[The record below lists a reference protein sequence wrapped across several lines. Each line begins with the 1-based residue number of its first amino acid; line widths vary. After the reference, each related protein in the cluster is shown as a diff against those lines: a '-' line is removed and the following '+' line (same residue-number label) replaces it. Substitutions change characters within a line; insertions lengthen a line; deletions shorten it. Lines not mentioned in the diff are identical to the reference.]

1 MKYFIIFLVCISF
14 SFAKVKIKIKAEDS
28 NGRDYEYLYTLTRK
42 QENRLETRFKK
53 IISGFDQKTRK
64 EIAEVKGYAEEIYG
78 KDNWQMIQLK
88 SFLYIIYDDR
98 FNRIMHK
105 HKDVRAYDVDDF

>member
-1 MKYFIIFLVCISF
+1 MRYFLIFLVCTSL

-28 NGRDYEYLYTLTRK
+28 NGRDHEYLYTLTHK
-42 QENRLETRFKK
+42 QENRLDTRFKK
-53 IISGFDQKTRK
+53 VLTGFDQKVRK
-64 EIAEVKGYAEEIYG
+64 EVAEVRGYAEEIYG
-78 KDNWQMIQLK
+78 KDNWQMVQLN

-98 FNRIMHK
+98 FNRIMFK